1 LDDRTSM
8 ASAAGEEVV
17 GASSGNQKENIM
29 FQKDLLKDKVIF
41 ITGGGTGLG
50 KSMALGF
57 ASLGAN
63 IAICGRREEVL
74 KEAAAEIEKK
84 GTKVFYAPCDVRKYD
99 EVEKV
104 VDGIYEKFGK
114 ISGLVNNAA
123 GNFIC
128 PTEYLSPNGFDA
140 VVKIVLYGSFHS
152 THAVGKRWINE
163 GVGGRVLSICTTYAW
178 TGSAFVIPSA
188 CAKAGVLAMTQSLAV
203 EWAKYKI
210 RLNAVAP
217 GPFKTEQTWANLM
230 PDGFEGKML
239 ARNPLG
245 RTGKHEEL
253 SNLACYLMSDQAEY
267 INGECVT
274 IDGGEWL
281 QGAGEFNG
289 LLELT
294 PEDWMKMK
302 MKVEANREKK

>member
-1 LDDRTSM
+1 
-8 ASAAGEEVV
+8 
-17 GASSGNQKENIM
+17 M
-29 FQKDLLKDKVIF
+29 FQKNILKDKVIF

-57 ASLGAN
+57 ADLGAN
-63 IAICGRREEVL
+63 IAICGRRKEVL
-74 KEAAAEIEKK
+74 EEAALEIEKK
-84 GTKVFYAPCDVRKYD
+84 GVHVFYDTCDVRKPD
-99 EVEKV
+99 EVEKMV
-104 VDGIYEKFGK
+104 EGIYGKFGK

-128 PTEYLSPNGFDA
+128 PTEYLSPNAFDA
-140 VVKIVLYGSFHS
+140 VVKIVLYGTFHA
-152 THAVGKRWINE
+152 THSVGKRWIAE
-163 GVGGRVLSICTTYAW
+163 GTGGRVLSICTTYAW

-188 CAKAGVLAMTQSLAV
+188 CAKSGVLAMTRSLAV
-203 EWAKYKI
+203 EWGKYKI

-217 GPFKTEQTWANLM
+217 GPFKTEGAWENLM
-230 PDGFEGKML
+230 PEGFEEKML
-239 ARNPLG
+239 NRNPLH

-253 SNLACYLMSDQAEY
+253 VNLASYLMSDQAEY

-302 MKVEANREKK
+302 ERLDASRQKKGK

>member
-1 LDDRTSM
+1 
-8 ASAAGEEVV
+8 
-17 GASSGNQKENIM
+17 M
-29 FQKDLLKDKVIF
+29 FQKDLLKDKVIL

-57 ASLGAN
+57 ADLGAD
-63 IAICGRREEVL
+63 IAICGRRKDVL
-74 KEAAAEIEKK
+74 ESAAREIEKK
-84 GTKVFYAPCDVRKYD
+84 GVKVFVGACDVRKPD
-99 EVEKV
+99 EVEKAV
-104 VDGIYEKFGK
+104 GDVFEKFGK

-140 VVKIVLYGSFHS
+140 IVKIVLYGSFNC
-152 THAVGKRWINE
+152 TQAVGKRWI
-163 GVGGRVLSICTTYAW
+163 GACVGGRILSICTTYAW
-178 TGSAFVIPSA
+178 TGSAFVVPSA

-217 GPFKTEQTWANLM
+217 GPFKTEQAWNNLM
-230 PDGFEGKML
+230 PEGFEAKML
-239 ARNPLG
+239 KRNPLG
-245 RTGKHEEL
+245 RTGRHEEL
-253 SNLACYLMSDQAEY
+253 VNLASYLMSDQAEY

-274 IDGGEWL
+274 IDGGEWI

-294 PEDWMKMK
+294 PEDWMNLKMK
-302 MKVEANREKK
+302 AEAGKKK

>member
-1 LDDRTSM
+1 MPLP
-8 ASAAGEEVV
+8 
-17 GASSGNQKENIM
+17 M
-29 FQKDLLKDKVIF
+29 FQKNLLKDKVIL

-50 KSMALGF
+50 RSMALGF
-57 ASLGAN
+57 ADLGAN
-63 IAICGRREEVL
+63 VAICGRRKDVL
-74 KEAAAEIEKK
+74 DEAAAEIRKK
-84 GTKVFYAPCDVRKYD
+84 GVEVFVDACDVRKPD

-104 VDGIYEKFGK
+104 VDGIFKKFGK

-140 VVKIVLYGSFHS
+140 IVKIVLYGTFNC
-152 THAVGKRWINE
+152 TQAVGKRWIGE
-163 GVGGRVLSICTTYAW
+163 GAGGQPGLGGRVLSICTTYAW
-178 TGSAFVIPSA
+178 TGSAFVVPSA

-217 GPFKTEQTWANLM
+217 GPFKTEQAWNNLM
-230 PDGFEGKML
+230 PEGFEEKML
-239 ARNPLG
+239 QRNPLH
-245 RTGKHEEL
+245 RTGRHEEL
-253 SNLACYLMSDQAEY
+253 VNLASYLMSDQADY

-274 IDGGEWL
+274 IDGGEWI

-294 PEDWMKMK
+294 PEDWMKLK
-302 MKVEANREKK
+302 MKAEAVKKK